1 MELNNKNVLILGLS
15 KSGIAAAHAAQ
26 KQGAKIFISE
36 GRSVKPEFEPIV
48 KSLQAVGTKIETEGH
63 SDDFINSADLV
74 QARGF
79 RRMRKLYKKSKP
91 AGLK

>member
-48 KSLQAVGTKIETEGH
+48 KSLQAVGTKIETE
-63 SDDFINSADLV
+63 
-74 QARGF
+74 
-79 RRMRKLYKKSKP
+79 YKN
-91 AGLK
+91 